1 MWESASI
8 VACFG
13 LVSSVA
19 CVLLAVAVSDMG
31 EEGGGAVAV
40 AVPWL
45 SNCKWN
51 QLDGGEAGLG
61 LITGDFGGM

>member
-1 MWESASI
+1 MWESTST

-13 LVSSVA
+13 LVSSMA
-19 CVLLAVAVSDMG
+19 CVLLAVAISDMG
-31 EEGGGAVAV
+31 EEGGGAMAV

-45 SNCKWN
+45 SNCEWN
-51 QLDGGEAGLG
+51 QLDGREAGLD

>member
-31 EEGGGAVAV
+31 EGVGGGGG
-40 AVPWL
+40 
-45 SNCKWN
+45 
-51 QLDGGEAGLG
+51 DGGAMAVQL
-61 LITGDFGGM
+61 